1 VTVAATNL
9 DPNALAV
16 LQTTARA
23 WHTPMPVRL
32 AFAASEWRV
41 VRWFYTHILALPE
54 LHDVAPGRTLRIAAD
69 PLRIELVP
77 VDPWQAVP
85 RPGRVALH
93 VRNLEGVRS
102 RLRAGGFV
110 LREILASHGRRLYRV
125 HDPAG
130 NAVDLIDAA

>member
-1 VTVAATNL
+1 MAATNL
-9 DPNALAV
+9 DANALAV
-16 LQTTARA
+16 LQMTARA

-32 AFAASEWRV
+32 AFAASQWRV

-54 LHDVAPGRTLRIAAD
+54 LHDVPPGRTLRIAAD
-69 PLRIELVP
+69 ALRIELVP
-77 VDPWQAVP
+77 VDPWQGAP
-85 RPGRVALH
+85 RPGRVALN
-93 VRNLEGVRS
+93 VRNLESVRA

-110 LREILASHGRRLYRV
+110 LREILASQGRRLYRV